1 MELPR
6 AFVFVLASTVMASSA
21 VAAPDW
27 SKAELVTVGMVEY
40 RFIPDHLSFRH
51 GTAYRL
57 HLRNDGSE
65 LHEFTA
71 PEFLKAIEIGNPEAL
86 GGYGKEVVLQPH
98 EEKDLYFVARQPGHY
113 KLICADHDWAGMT
126 GEIVIE

>member
-1 MELPR
+1 MRLPR
-6 AFVFVLASTVMASSA
+6 VFVLVLASMLLAPPA

-27 SKAELVTVGMVEY
+27 TKAELVTVRMVEY
-40 RFIPDHLSFRH
+40 HFVPDHLSFRQ

-57 HLRNDGSE
+57 HLQNDGTE

-71 PEFLKAIEIGNPEAL
+71 PEFLKAIEIGNPEVL
-86 GGYGKEVVLQPH
+86 GGYGKEIVLQPH
-98 EEKDLYFVARQPGHY
+98 EQKDLYFVARQPGNY

>member
-1 MELPR
+1 MELLR
-6 AFVFVLASTVMASSA
+6 AFVLALASAVLAAA

-27 SKAELVTVGMVEY
+27 TKAELVTVSMVEY
-40 RFIPDHLSFRH
+40 RFVPDHLTFRH

-71 PEFLKAIEIGNPEAL
+71 PEFLKAIDIGNPEAL
-86 GGYGKEVVLQPH
+86 GGYGSEIVLQPH
-98 EEKDLYFVARQPGHY
+98 QEKDLYFVARHPGHY

-126 GEIVIE
+126 GEIAIE